1 MALRRRSASALLLA
15 ALAALVGGTLG
26 SVSPSA
32 GQAGGPSGGAFG
44 RYTTVALFGGP
55 PGPNGPAPQVTLPS
69 TGSATPV
76 TATSPTGEVRY
87 GPAVLFTSRQI
98 EVSTQGTPGGT
109 VTSSAKITD
118 VNTSKQEVLTA
129 TGLSSTC
136 NASPGAGPTGSTTIT
151 GGRLMTS
158 EGNPDTEGDEIYV
171 DVPANPEPNKTYEGK
186 LESVGDT
193 FRYVF
198 NEQVVKDGSITVN
211 AAHQYLGGPLA
222 LGEQILGQVRCAAGG
237 TASAAPT
244 ASSSTSPPGQASSA
258 TSPTSAAPSAEPGE
272 EGSSGSVLPLA
283 LGGGGA
289 LLAGAAGLAIWT
301 RSRRRAG

>member
-1 MALRRRSASALLLA
+1 MAQWRRPGSALPLA
-15 ALAALVGGTLG
+15 ALAALVGLG

-32 GQAGGPSGGAFG
+32 GQAGEPSGGAYG

-55 PGPNGPAPQVTLPS
+55 PGPNGPAPQVTLPA

-87 GPAVLFTSRQI
+87 GPAVLFTSGQI

-109 VTSSAKITD
+109 VTSSAKITN

-129 TGLSSTC
+129 AGLSSTC
-136 NASPGAGPTGSTTIT
+136 TASPAAGAAGSTTIA

-158 EGNPDTEGDEIYV
+158 EGNPDVEGDEIYV

-198 NEQVVKDGSITVN
+198 NEQVVKDGSITVI

-222 LGEQILGQVRCAAGG
+222 VGEQILGHVRCAAGG
-237 TASAAPT
+237 TATAAPT
-244 ASSSTSPPGQASSA
+244 SSSSTSPAGGAGSA
-258 TSPTSAAPSAEPGE
+258 TTSAASSPEPGE
-272 EGSSGSVLPLA
+272 EGSGGSVLPLA

-301 RSRRRAG
+301 RSRRRAS